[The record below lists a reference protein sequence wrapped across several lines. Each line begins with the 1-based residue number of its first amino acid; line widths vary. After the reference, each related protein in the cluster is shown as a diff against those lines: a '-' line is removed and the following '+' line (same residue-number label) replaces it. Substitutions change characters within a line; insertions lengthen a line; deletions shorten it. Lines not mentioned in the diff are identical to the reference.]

1 MKGEKELTMRFSLRR
16 LFAVAGIS
24 AILGT
29 VSHAGVRDTS
39 PSSQVVN
46 RTSSAVIAPTATSDC
61 QTCSAI
67 SACDNSYSCCDNGN
81 CGCKK
86 RGLFSQFLGNQCDSG
101 CCDSNTCCDSG
112 CGLFSNLRGCDSG
125 CDSGCG
131 CGGLLGFGIAK
142 HSEQCFNDFCQPLT
156 NPVFFEDPRTL
167 TQVRFLFINH
177 EIPQALGGNSVQ
189 VYVAQ
194 VRVALS
200 QKLSLI
206 ATKDGF
212 VYTKSGLLD
221 SGYADIAAGLKYNLY
236 RDPSAGRILSVGAV
250 MEAPTGSKKSLQGNG
265 GGEWNFF
272 TSAGTRILGS
282 TRAHW
287 VTTGG
292 LRQPNNENQE
302 NRVMYWSNHF
312 DYRLNTVKPLFVFT
326 EIHWWNYLKDGNAFG
341 APVQGGDLFNLGSV
355 GVTGDNL
362 VTQAIG
368 TRYVPTQNVSLGGAF
383 EFPTSNLHGL
393 MANRWTFDLIFQY

>member
-1 MKGEKELTMRFSLRR
+1 MRFSLRR

-24 AILGT
+24 AIFGS
-29 VSHAGVRDTS
+29 VSQAGITDLS
-39 PSSQVVN
+39 PSYNVVN
-46 RTSSAVIAPTATSDC
+46 RTNTTSAVIAPTATSSDC
-61 QTCSAI
+61 QGCSAV
-67 SACDNSYSCCDNGN
+67 SACDNSYSCCDSAGR
-81 CGCKK
+81 GCKP
-86 RGLFSQFLGNQCDSG
+86 GLFSKFMGSQCDSG
-101 CCDSNTCCDSG
+101 CCDNNTCCDSG
-112 CGLFSNLRGCDSG
+112 CGLFDNVRGCDSG
-125 CDSGCG
+125 CGSCG
-131 CGGLLGFGIAK
+131 GGLLGYGIVK
-142 HSEQCFNDFCQPLT
+142 HSEKCFDDFCQPMT

-189 VYVAQ
+189 VYAAQ

-200 QKLSLI
+200 QRLSLI

-236 RDPSAGRILSVGAV
+236 RDPTCGRILSVGAV
-250 MEAPTGSKKSLQGNG
+250 LEAPTGSKKSLQGNG

-326 EIHWWNYLKDGNAFG
+326 EIHWWNYLKDGNAFA
-341 APVQGGDLFNLGSV
+341 APVQGGDLFNLGSQ

-362 VTQAIG
+362 VTQAVG